1 MSSTTT
7 DAPVRWVSVPEAATR
22 LGVSA
27 PTIRRWVAT
36 GRIRG
41 WQPAGPHGVLRIREA
56 DLEEP
61 AP

>member
-1 MSSTTT
+1 MNATT
-7 DAPVRWVSVPEAATR
+7 DAPVRWVGVAEAAAR
-22 LGVSA
+22 FDVSA
-27 PTIRRWVAT
+27 ATIRRWVAT

-61 AP
+61 TSS